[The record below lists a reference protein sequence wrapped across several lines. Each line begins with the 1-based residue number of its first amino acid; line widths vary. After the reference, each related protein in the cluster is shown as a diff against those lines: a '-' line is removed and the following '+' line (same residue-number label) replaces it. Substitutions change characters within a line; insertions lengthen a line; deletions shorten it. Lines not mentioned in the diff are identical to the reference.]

1 MLQLVVA
8 LSAICGIVGCAAGL
22 EESKRTDS
30 RIFPFWQAAPSQACW
45 TPFPAWSV
53 TKPFCHHH
61 VAQATALCGSPVKAA
76 SEHTSV
82 IALNNSL
89 HLHCYSWRRLTDA
102 SCLLEDNVQDAVFAV
117 RWAKCCLKWMLK
129 LTPFWFC
136 HAECSKAFADSTAFQ
151 IHGPAGLACWNG
163 ASNCVERLGTQ
174 IVLGDPTVSSHLP
187 LSHCTHLCTDT
198 IDAHSQI
205 SLLFLSMCRVYF
217 LCLFEPGKM
226 HARKWPS

>member
-174 IVLGDPTVSSHLP
+174 IVLGDPNRFKSSPFVALHSSL
-187 LSHCTHLCTDT
+187 HWYNWCTLTN
-198 IDAHSQI
+198 IS
-205 SLLFLSMCRVYF
+205 SLLEHVRVYF

>member
-22 EESKRTDS
+22 EKSKRTDS

-102 SCLLEDNVQDAVFAV
+102 SFLLANAPRTCSVRSISWETIYGQRLASSIDTGWRQTNVGI
-117 RWAKCCLKWMLK
+117 
-129 LTPFWFC
+129 PFHSTC
-136 HAECSKAFADSTAFQ
+136 AFHLALLDSM
-151 IHGPAGLACWNG
+151 ICWNW
-163 ASNCVERLGTQ
+163 SW
-174 IVLGDPTVSSHLP
+174 PFLP
-187 LSHCTHLCTDT
+187 S
-198 IDAHSQI
+198 
-205 SLLFLSMCRVYF
+205 VV
-217 LCLFEPGKM
+217 
-226 HARKWPS
+226 